1 MTGVHGYDI
10 RSIPIVFHYSVGID
24 IAYPRM
30 VGIAKASVNGI
41 GKRLFDPRFFVCHEK
56 ENVMRYEATSTE
68 TALAANGRI
77 INAATP
83 WHIIVDTDEE
93 TITVRKRNL
102 SMIGVDE
109 DVLAFRFIRR
119 IRIDEHL
126 FGADIEIK
134 AVGGAATAY
143 CLSKKDCKKIKQILM
158 EYNATKRG
166 KGIIFS

>member
-1 MTGVHGYDI
+1 MTDVYGYDI
-10 RSIPIVFHYSVGID
+10 HIVFHYSVGIEHCLSS
-24 IAYPRM
+24 
-30 VGIAKASVNGI
+30 VGGQCESLSLLDKQES
-41 GKRLFDPRFFVCHEK
+41 LYPRFFVCHK
-56 ENVMRYEATSTE
+56 IGKKMRYEAISTE

-83 WHIIVDTDEE
+83 WHIIVDTDDE

-126 FGADIEIK
+126 IGADIEIK
-134 AVGGAATAY
+134 AVGGTATAY
-143 CLSKKDCKKIKQILM
+143 CLSKKDCKSIKQILM

-166 KGIIFS
+166 KGIVFS

>member
-1 MTGVHGYDI
+1 M
-10 RSIPIVFHYSVGID
+10 
-24 IAYPRM
+24 
-30 VGIAKASVNGI
+30 
-41 GKRLFDPRFFVCHEK
+41 RF
-56 ENVMRYEATSTE
+56 EATSTE
-68 TALAANGRI
+68 AALAANGKI

-83 WHIIVDTDEE
+83 WHLSVDTDEE

-119 IRIDEHL
+119 IRIDSHL
-126 FGADIEIK
+126 IGADIEIK
-134 AVGGAATAY
+134 AVGGTVTAY
-143 CLSKKDCKKIKQILM
+143 SLSKSDCKRIKQILM